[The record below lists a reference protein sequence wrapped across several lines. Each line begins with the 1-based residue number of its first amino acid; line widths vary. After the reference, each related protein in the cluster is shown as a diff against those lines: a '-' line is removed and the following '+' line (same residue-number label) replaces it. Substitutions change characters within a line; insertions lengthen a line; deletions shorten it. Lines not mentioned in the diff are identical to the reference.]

1 MNENKKVVIAVSIIL
16 GLLLLLIL
24 VGVLQKNSSKQNDY
38 SVGNTDTNTYT
49 GKYSTDYEKA
59 VEGEGKKVLFIG
71 SSSCGV
77 CSEFT
82 PYMKYLSEAYGFTY
96 YYIDAATMNT
106 NTLESVL
113 EKVGKSLENIGTP
126 YMAFIENGEKYE
138 EVQGYL
144 SESGLFSTLQKNGI
158 IGENEV
164 YISSSEASSNN
175 STGSTDDYEYLTFID
190 YDKYEEIYNSK
201 EKAIVVLG
209 QTGCGACTAFKPV
222 INEIAKE
229 YDLTIYFVNLTDWT
243 KRETY
248 DLMGSLSYFKERE
261 SFGTPLTLILENG
274 DNISEQEGH
283 NSKAA
288 TIEFLKKEGFIK
300 EN

>member
-1 MNENKKVVIAVSIIL
+1 MNEKKKLLIAFFVIIGLLWLLVVVGLIQKNTDNKKDY
-16 GLLLLLIL
+16 
-24 VGVLQKNSSKQNDY
+24 KNENSESVTY
-38 SVGNTDTNTYT
+38 S

-59 VEGEGKKVLFIG
+59 FEGDGKKVLFIG

-82 PYMKYLSEAYGFTY
+82 PYMKYLSEAYNFTY
-96 YYIDAATMNT
+96 YYIDAAMMNT

-113 EKVGKSLENIGTP
+113 GKVGKTLDNIGTP

-158 IGENEV
+158 IGENET
-164 YISSSEASSNN
+164 YISSNEASNISSGNTDEYSN
-175 STGSTDDYEYLTFID
+175 LTFID
-190 YDKYEEIYNSK
+190 YDKYKEIYDSK
-201 EKAIVVLG
+201 EKTIVVLG
-209 QTGCGACTAFKPV
+209 QTGCGACNAFKPV
-222 INEIAKE
+222 INEIAKD
-229 YDLTIYFVNLTDWT
+229 YNVPIYFVNLTDWT

-274 DNISEQEGH
+274 DNIDEQEGH
-283 NSKAA
+283 NSKAT
-288 TIEFLKKEGFIK
+288 TIEFFKKHGFIK
-300 EN
+300 EG